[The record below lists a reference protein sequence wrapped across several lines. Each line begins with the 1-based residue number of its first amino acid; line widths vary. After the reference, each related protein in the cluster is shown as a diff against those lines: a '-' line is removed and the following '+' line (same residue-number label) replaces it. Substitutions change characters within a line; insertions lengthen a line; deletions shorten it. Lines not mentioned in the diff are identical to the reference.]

1 MRSSLAGTPERALE
15 AKTCRRPSGA
25 VSNWRDLPL
34 LRMKDASE
42 ILGLSVASL
51 YRLAHDGRLK
61 LKKLEGRTLVETK
74 SLIAVVES
82 ASDWTPAT
90 RTAKAT
96 EARKTHA
103 AASWG

>member
-1 MRSSLAGTPERALE
+1 MRNPPNSAVQVNHTISAPAL
-15 AKTCRRPSGA
+15 S
-25 VSNWRDLPL
+25 WRDAPF
-34 LRMKDASE
+34 LRMKNASE

-82 ASDWTPAT
+82 ASDWTPAPKT
-90 RTAKAT
+90 TKAT
-96 EARKTHA
+96 EARRA
-103 AASWG
+103 RSAVSWG

>member
-1 MRSSLAGTPERALE
+1 MQSTCARKLE
-15 AKTCRRPSGA
+15 APAAPRAASGIA
-25 VSNWRDLPL
+25 NWRDLPL
-34 LRMKDASE
+34 LRMKAASE

-51 YRLAHDGRLK
+51 YRLAHEGRLK

-96 EARKTHA
+96 EARQSRA
-103 AASWG
+103 QALWAD

>member
-1 MRSSLAGTPERALE
+1 M
-15 AKTCRRPSGA
+15 KT
-25 VSNWRDLPL
+25 
-34 LRMKDASE
+34 ASE
-42 ILGLSVASL
+42 ILGLSPASL

-90 RTAKAT
+90 RTAKAN
-96 EARKTHA
+96 EARKAQA